1 LIEQSPNL
9 MRDGWGFDV
18 VRDGV
23 VMANLA
29 ADFILLH
36 GGVF

>member
-9 MRDGWGFDV
+9 LGDGWGFDV
-18 VRDGV
+18 VRDGM

-29 ADFILLH
+29 ADFILLN
-36 GGVF
+36 